1 MKLLITEEFFGP
13 LWPYIID
20 DNVTDIKWNGT
31 TLWIDDLTKGRYM
44 ARSYQEGFDDKGN
57 IIKRESPI
65 KLDKEWV
72 EIFTQSVANSV
83 NENFNTT
90 EPSLKAET
98 DELRIQAEHFSVSG
112 NGTTC
117 FAIRKTPAVSRLA
130 KQNLTENGYVTP
142 LIDKLLPC
150 LMRARCSGIIT
161 GDVGS
166 GKTELEK
173 YMAGFIPETDGIF
186 TIEDTLEMK
195 LDVLYPNKDVFPVKI
210 SDIYPAETAISDA
223 LRLMN
228 KWIII
233 AESRGRDIKR
243 VIEGASTGCTA
254 LTTIH
259 AENAWQIPD
268 RIMSMVGDNANEGF
282 ENMVYDF
289 FKFAIKIKV
298 DKTEGHITRN
308 IDQLCFFERNN
319 KQNNIVRFVVDGKWT
334 GEQIPD
340 SIYQK
345 FVNNK
350 ETEFLQEFQK
360 SQTELN
366 KLTAKETL
374 QL

>member
-1 MKLLITEEFFGP
+1 MKLLITKEFFGP
-13 LWPYIID
+13 LWEYIKD
-20 DNVTDIKWNGT
+20 DNVTDIKWNGK
-31 TLWIDDLTKGRYM
+31 TLWIDDLTKGRYLAQSM
-44 ARSYQEGFDDKGN
+44 QEGFDEKGN
-57 IIKRESPI
+57 IIKKQMPI

-72 EIFTQSVANSV
+72 DVFTQNVANSV
-83 NENFNTT
+83 NENFNVT

-112 NGTTC
+112 NGTIC

-130 KQNLTENGYVTP
+130 KQDLVSNGYVSP
-142 LIDKLLPC
+142 LIGKLLPC

-173 YMAGFIPETDGIF
+173 YMAGFIPETDGIY

-195 LDVLYPNKDVFPVKI
+195 LDVLYPNKDIFPVKI
-210 SDIYPAETAISDA
+210 SEHFPSEKAISDA

-233 AESRGRDIKR
+233 AESRGRDIKQ

-268 RIMSMVGDNANEGF
+268 RIMSMVGDNVTVGF

-298 DKTEGHITRN
+298 DKTKGNITRK
-308 IDQLCFFERNN
+308 IDQLCFFEREN
-319 KQNNIVRFVVDGKWT
+319 KKNNIVRFIVDGKWT
-334 GEQIPD
+334 GEEIPA
-340 SIYQK
+340 SIYKK
-345 FVNNK
+345 FVDNNEK
-350 ETEFLQEFQK
+350 DFIDEYESAKAERK
-360 SQTELN
+360 NESIVEL
-366 KLTAKETL
+366 
-374 QL
+374 